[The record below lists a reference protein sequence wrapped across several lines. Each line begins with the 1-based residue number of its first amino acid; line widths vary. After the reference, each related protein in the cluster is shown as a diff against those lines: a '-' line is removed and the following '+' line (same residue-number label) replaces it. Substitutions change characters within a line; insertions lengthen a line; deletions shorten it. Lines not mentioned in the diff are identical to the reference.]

1 MKFFKILFLA
11 IVLSI
16 NYLSATKVDSLLN
29 VIKKNKEDSL
39 SLKAYVEIIT
49 LIKDKNQSLALRFA
63 NEGLVSSRIQK
74 NDYFIAFFSSF
85 LAEQY
90 ELKADYNNAL
100 KFYEE
105 SLNSYQKLDS
115 LKRVAELKNNIG
127 RVYEKKSI
135 FDKAIVYYIEGL
147 KIREKIKDKK
157 GIASSYNSI
166 GLINYYQSDYDNALK
181 NFNFALTLV
190 KELKNP
196 LGLATIY
203 NNFGLVYIEKKQY
216 DSALTYINL
225 SLKYYEQIEN
235 WYGIATAYSN
245 LAICYYSKNDLKTA
259 EKFYLKSIK
268 IKEEIDDKYGLIS
281 SYISLTVL
289 YQKKGLFPEAIAT
302 INKAIELAK
311 EVENNEGL
319 SRAYQVLA
327 ELYSQV
333 NKFDLAYK
341 TYIKF
346 YELRDSIYNDNT
358 SKIINS
364 LQEQFQSEKR
374 EKDIQLANSKIKQQ
388 SLLIYGASIVIAL
401 ILSLTVIILRNNRQ
415 RKRANKLLSEQNEEI
430 TIQKEIIEQKN
441 HDILASITYAKRI
454 QEAILPLPQYMSKY
468 LNMFVLFKPKDIV
481 SGDFYWFMSF
491 ENHVLFA
498 VVDCTGH
505 GVPGAFMSIVG
516 YNSLNQVIKEY
527 NLTNPGLILDKL
539 NILVQQALHTDEQEI
554 KDGMDISL
562 CSLNVKTKVLQ
573 YAGAN
578 NPLYIVRQKE
588 KSTILASDKVV
599 ESYNHILYE
608 IKANAQPIGAYIE
621 HQNFKCHEINLEEG
635 DSIYIFSDGFADQFG
650 GPIGK
655 KLKYKPFKEFLLSIQ
670 AYKIEDQRKHLQ
682 LFFDEWKGNYDQ
694 IDDVCIMGIRV

>member
-1 MKFFKILFLA
+1 MKFFKILFIA
-11 IVLSI
+11 IVLFF
-16 NYLSATKVDSLLN
+16 NCLSATKVDSLLS
-29 VIKKNKEDSL
+29 VIKKHKEDSL

-49 LIKDKNQSLALRFA
+49 LIKEKNQSLALRFA
-63 NEGLVSSRIQK
+63 NEGLVLGRSQK

-115 LKRVAELKNNIG
+115 LKQVAELKNNIG

-166 GLINYYQSDYDNALK
+166 GLINYHQNDYNNALK

-216 DSALTYINL
+216 DSALTNISL

-259 EKFYLKSIK
+259 EKFYLKSIE

-289 YQKKGLFPEAIAT
+289 YQKKRLFSEAIAT

-311 EVENNEGL
+311 DVENNEGL

-327 ELYSQV
+327 ELYSNI
-333 NKFDLAYK
+333 NKYDLAYK
-341 TYIKF
+341 TYIK
-346 YELRDSIYNDNT
+346 YHVLRESIFDDNT

-374 EKDIQLANSKIKQQ
+374 EKEIQLANSKIKQQ

-401 ILSLTVIILRNNRQ
+401 ILGLTVIILRNNRQ
-415 RKRANKLLSEQNEEI
+415 RKRANKLLSQQNEEI
-430 TIQKEIIEQKN
+430 TIQKDIIERKN
-441 HDILASITYAKRI
+441 QDILASITYAKRI

-481 SGDFYWFMSF
+481 SGDFYWFMPI
-491 ENHVLFA
+491 EDHVLFA

-527 NLTNPGLILDKL
+527 NLMNPGLILDKL

-562 CSLNVKTKVLQ
+562 CSFNVKTKVLQ

-578 NPLYIVRQKE
+578 NPLYIIRSKE

-599 ESYNHILYE
+599 ESSSHILYE
-608 IKANAQPIGAYIE
+608 IKADSQPIGAYIE

-650 GPIGK
+650 GPNGK

-670 AYKIEDQRKHLQ
+670 AYKIEEQRKHLQ
-682 LFFDEWKGNYDQ
+682 LFFDEWKGNFDQ